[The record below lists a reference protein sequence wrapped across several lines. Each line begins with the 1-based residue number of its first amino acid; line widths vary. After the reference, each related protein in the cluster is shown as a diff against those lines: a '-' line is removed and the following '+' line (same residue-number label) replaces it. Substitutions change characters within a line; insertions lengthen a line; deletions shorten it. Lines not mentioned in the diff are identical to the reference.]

1 MKKLFTEKIFLDF
14 VGDFFFAGKYFCS
27 QKNFQKIFGG
37 FFMENIKKI
46 FSKIKTKKHFCI
58 DGEKFLDPIRNI
70 FVPIMPEEIVR
81 QKMLIFLMQNMSVPR
96 ENILVEEHLAHWT
109 ENFNGRMD
117 IALTYEEKIFAV
129 IECKEENIFIESMQF
144 FEQAKNYAENVGAK
158 YIILVNG
165 NYIQFYHLQKNFYK
179 PVEGILNFSDMLEE
193 NFDYEEEKIIF
204 ERLNYED
211 YFDLDFLNEQ
221 DWYYSK
227 IGEDTPENL
236 IPCIINFDDC
246 LWDETK
252 KLKAINS
259 KKFFLIDDFGIRYRK
274 YNDNSDGGFGS
285 GYYRIFHVKNC
296 EKNFEFLIGFLILTT
311 GKTFNDPKYGNQT
324 GKSVLCVMY
333 YDGKI
338 DETSVQINLNK
349 FLAVDEK
356 NKKAVF
362 THNGASRRK
371 GFRKADFIKFVQN
384 KNKNLVRG
392 EKFYF
397 GEIDYSVP
405 LTLENPDVVNLIS
418 NLIEYSVY
426 RSEYKNSLL

>member
-1 MKKLFTEKIFLDF
+1 
-14 VGDFFFAGKYFCS
+14 
-27 QKNFQKIFGG
+27 
-37 FFMENIKKI
+37 MENIKKI
-46 FSKIKTKKHFCI
+46 FSKIKIKKHFCI

-70 FVPIMPEEIVR
+70 FVQITPEEIVR
-81 QKMLIFLMQNMSVPR
+81 QKMLIFLMKNMSVPR

-109 ENFNGRMD
+109 KNFNGRID
-117 IALTYEEKIFAV
+117 IAITFKEKIFAV
-129 IECKEENIFIESMQF
+129 IECKEKNIFIESMQF

-221 DWYYSK
+221 DRYYSK

-246 LWDETK
+246 LLDETK
-252 KLKAINS
+252 KLSVINS
-259 KKFFLIDDFGIRYRK
+259 KKFILIEDLGVHYRE
-274 YNDNSDGGFGS
+274 YNDKSNGGFGA
-285 GYYRIFHVKNC
+285 GYYRIFHIKNC
-296 EKNFEFLIGFLILTT
+296 EKNFEFLTGFLILTT
-311 GKTFNDPKYGNQT
+311 GKTENDPKYGTRKGQ
-324 GKSVLCVMY
+324 SVLCVMY

-338 DETSVQINLNK
+338 DEMSVQIDLNT
-349 FLAVDEK
+349 FLKVDSR
-356 NKKAVF
+356 NKIAIF
-362 THNGASRRK
+362 THNGVSHRK

-384 KNKNLVRG
+384 KNKNLVCG

-426 RSEYKNSLL
+426 RSEYKNSL